1 MRDPEYA
8 RGYREGM
15 IETAMADLESTAMR
29 IEILEEEL
37 GAERKKKWE
46 LVSKIRLIES
56 GVDLDTVLDSGEPL
70 TLHEKIE
77 MIKEGFA
84 NV

>member
-1 MRDPEYA
+1 MRDPEYT
-8 RGYREGM
+8 RGFKESMREL
-15 IETAMADLESTAMR
+15 ACSDLESAAMR

-37 GAERKKKWE
+37 EAERKKKWE
-46 LVSKIRLIES
+46 LVHKIKLIDS
-56 GVDLDTVLDSGEPL
+56 GTDLDTILDSGEPL